1 MAFGPKLAVIGVHSA
16 KFPAEQESERVRHA
30 VLKHGIAHPVVN
42 DVDMAIWQSFGVKAW
57 PTLMFVDPAGEVFA
71 THSGEFAYGP
81 MHSAIEA
88 LLDRFAT
95 ESGLDDSPLPHLD
108 EPDFAGRL
116 RYPGSVLADAE
127 RDRLFVADSGHHQI
141 VECTLAGTV
150 VRRFGTG
157 SAGLQDGDEAQTQF
171 HNPQGMAVSHDGRAL
186 FVADAGN
193 HALREIDLLTE
204 RIRTVGGNG
213 QRGMLTQVQHGRE
226 VELASPWDLAWI
238 GDRPW
243 IAMAGMHQLW
253 EYDPVTG
260 TFRVAA
266 GTGAESIHD
275 GPLQEA
281 TFTQPMGLASNG
293 ESLFVADSESSA
305 VRRIDTGSGQV
316 RRIVGRGLFHFGDVD
331 ARGDSVRLQHPQG
344 IAVGIEDGL
353 AAVYLPDTLN
363 DKIKRLDPVTRE
375 VRTIAGG
382 GGPGLLDGSA
392 SESAFQ
398 EPCGLSLAGDS
409 LYVADTNN
417 HAVRRLDLATH
428 VVSTV
433 VV

>member
-57 PTLMFVDPAGEVFA
+57 PTLMFIDPASEVFA

-81 MHSAIEA
+81 MHSALER

-95 ESGLDDSPLPHLD
+95 ESALDDSPLPHLE
-108 EPDFAGRL
+108 EPDDSGLL

-141 VECTLAGTV
+141 VECTIAGTM

-157 SAGLQDGDEAQTQF
+157 SAGLIDGDAEAVQF
-171 HNPQGMAVSHDGRAL
+171 NNPQGMAISHDGQTL

-193 HALREIDLLTE
+193 HALRKIDLHTGYV
-204 RIRTVGGNG
+204 RTAGGNG
-213 QRGMLTQVQHGRE
+213 NRGMLTQVQHGRE

-238 GDRPW
+238 GDRLW

-253 EYDPVTG
+253 EYEPVTG

-281 TFTQPMGLASNG
+281 TFAQPMGLASIG

-316 RRIVGRGLFHFGDVD
+316 RRIVGRGLFHYGDVD

-344 IAVGIEDGL
+344 IAVRIEDGL
-353 AAVYLPDTLN
+353 EEVFLADSLN

-382 GGPGLLDGSA
+382 SGPGLLDGSA
-392 SESAFQ
+392 FDSAFQ
-398 EPCGLSLAGDS
+398 EPCGLSVAGDS

-417 HAVRRLDLATH
+417 HAIRRLDLATNL
-428 VVSTV
+428 VSTV
-433 VV
+433 VT